1 MMGGSRSLPPLVYV
15 LDFGDFIK
23 IGRTIRIRDRIN
35 AIQSSLKKRVV
46 KHSVIECPCYGNTE
60 YLLLEKLSPYK
71 IKGEYFSYPYEDAVF
86 MLLETAAEVEK
97 NREEA
102 RFNMTIQ
109 EKIGVLMVRR
119 GGISAAELS
128 RKLQEAGLK
137 KLSPQTLSNRMKRG
151 KFTNAEIQKIAEVLN
166 CEVELLPP
174 PPPIFKMID
183 TGDMI

>member
-128 RKLQEAGLK
+128 RKLQAAGLS
-137 KLSPQTLSNRMKRG
+137 LSPQTLSNRLKRG
-151 KFTNAEIQKIAEVLN
+151 KFSNFEIQKIADVMN
-166 CEVELLPP
+166 CDVELPP
-174 PPPIFKMID
+174 PPAPIFKMRD
-183 TGDMI
+183 TGESV

>member
-1 MMGGSRSLPPLVYV
+1 MTETTP
-15 LDFGDFIK
+15 
-23 IGRTIRIRDRIN
+23 IN
-35 AIQSSLKKRVV
+35 NL
-46 KHSVIECPCYGNTE
+46 
-60 YLLLEKLSPYK
+60 
-71 IKGEYFSYPYEDAVF
+71 
-86 MLLETAAEVEK
+86 
-97 NREEA
+97 
-102 RFNMTIQ
+102 TIQ
-109 EKIGVLMVRR
+109 EKIRILMVRR
-119 GGISAAELS
+119 GDISAAELS